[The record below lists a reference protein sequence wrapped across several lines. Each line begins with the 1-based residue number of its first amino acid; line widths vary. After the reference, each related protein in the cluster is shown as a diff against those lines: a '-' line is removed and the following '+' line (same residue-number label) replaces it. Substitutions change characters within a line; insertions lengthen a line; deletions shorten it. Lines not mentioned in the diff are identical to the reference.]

1 MARAH
6 HDSPRSVAR
15 PRRRLPRAFAILLA
29 LVSAAHAVAARGPA
43 AEEAPDFALRS
54 TAGKNLRLSEYRSE
68 VVAVTFWASWC
79 GACREQLPALD
90 RLQRALAADGLRVLS
105 VSFDKEAA
113 TAGDTAA
120 ALGLSF
126 PVLSDP
132 GGEVGRLFRVGELP
146 LVVLIDREGRLRG
159 RYTGR
164 RETDVDFMGG
174 EIRRLLAE

>member
-1 MARAH
+1 MAWAH
-6 HDSPRSVAR
+6 HHSPRSVAR
-15 PRRRLPRAFAILLA
+15 PCRRLSRAFAILLA
-29 LVSAAHAVAARGPA
+29 LIGAAHTAAARAPA
-43 AEEAPDFALRS
+43 AAQAPDFALRS
-54 TAGKNLRLSEYRSE
+54 ITGQNLRLSEYRSE

-90 RLQRALAADGLRVLS
+90 RLQRALGADGLRVLS

-132 GGEVGRLFRVGELP
+132 GGEVGRLYRVGELP

-159 RYTGR
+159 SYKGR
-164 RETDVDFMGG
+164 RETDVDFMSG